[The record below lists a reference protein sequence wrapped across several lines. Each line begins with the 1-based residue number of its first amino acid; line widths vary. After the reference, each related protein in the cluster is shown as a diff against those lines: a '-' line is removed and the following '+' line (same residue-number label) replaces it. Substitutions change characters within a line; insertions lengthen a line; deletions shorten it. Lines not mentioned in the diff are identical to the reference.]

1 MEKQPEI
8 LPNDRV
14 EFKPSQISKSFT
26 KTIMNNEIKKMNEII
41 LNFQPSEKAK
51 QSDEN
56 ISDLLKKKFQRSN
69 NEGNF
74 KKQKKDYDRNF
85 DSSFFFDLDSQNKL
99 ADDVNVNILK
109 YNLTHSANNNSGT
122 LNINSNN
129 NENINNYI
137 GINYTSNNDENIINS
152 YNNFDV
158 HFNTN
163 GFGQNNFNN
172 FNHIEKSFEHDI
184 IKKIVLE
191 RINRILSGNNL
202 KEKMMLYMIM
212 RKSEKSCRVEND
224 SENEMDKLLEIMK
237 ANFSQSQQ
245 NQRIQTDVVKKI
257 VLGFC
262 KYLQE
267 NNCSIVQNRDLQ
279 NLNSRNE
286 NDVNTDCENFKNHS
300 NVAESEDHLKHK
312 VIFFK
317 KIIFSV
323 LLTIIM

>member
-1 MEKQPEI
+1 MEKQQEI
-8 LPNDRV
+8 SLSEHEEIKLIKKPNY
-14 EFKPSQISKSFT
+14 ST
-26 KTIMNNEIKKMNEII
+26 KKFSNYEIKKMNEII
-41 LNFQPSEKAK
+41 LNFQPSERSK
-51 QSDEN
+51 QNEEN
-56 ISDLLKKKFQRSN
+56 MTDFMKKKFQRNNINNSN
-69 NEGNF
+69 TNDANF
-74 KKQKKDYDRNF
+74 KKQKKESEKNF
-85 DSSFFFDLDSQNKL
+85 DPPFFFDMDNQNKF
-99 ADDVNVNILK
+99 ADDLNVNLLK
-109 YNLTHSANNNSGT
+109 YNLTHSANNNSG
-122 LNINSNN
+122 NINSNNN

-191 RINRILSGNNL
+191 HINRILSGNNL

-212 RKSEKSCRVEND
+212 CKSDKSCRVENE

-245 NQRIQTDVVKKI
+245 NKRIQTDVVRKI

-262 KYLQE
+262 KFLHD
-267 NNCSIVQNRDLQ
+267 NNYSIIQNKEVA
-279 NLNSRNE
+279 NFNSRNGNE
-286 NDVNTDCENFKNHS
+286 VYAEYDNFRNNSESPEGNDYMKNKVNRFYFYLVCN
-300 NVAESEDHLKHK
+300 
-312 VIFFK
+312 
-317 KIIFSV
+317 
-323 LLTIIM
+323 

>member
-8 LPNDRV
+8 LPNDQI
-14 EFKPSQISKSFT
+14 EFKTGQKSKSFS
-26 KTIMNNEIKKMNEII
+26 KKIMNNEIKKMNEII
-41 LNFQPSEKAK
+41 LNFQPSEKTK
-51 QSDEN
+51 QGDEI
-56 ISDLLKKKFQRSN
+56 ISDLLKKKLQRSNTNNFSSN

-74 KKQKKDYDRNF
+74 KKQKKEYEKNYD
-85 DSSFFFDLDSQNKL
+85 SPFFFDMDSQNKL
-99 ADDVNVNILK
+99 ADDVNVNLLK

-129 NENINNYI
+129 NEKINNYI

-212 RKSEKSCRVEND
+212 CKSDKSCRVEND
-224 SENEMDKLLEIMK
+224 SENEMEKLLEIMK

-245 NQRIQTDVVKKI
+245 NQRIQTDVVRKI
-257 VLGFC
+257 VFGFC
-262 KYLQE
+262 KYLQD
-267 NNCSIVQNRDLQ
+267 NNYSIVQNRDLQ
-279 NLNSRNE
+279 NLNSRNGNE
-286 NDVNTDCENFKNHS
+286 LNADCENFKNHY
-300 NVAESEDHLKHK
+300 NVADGYDHHLKHK
-312 VIFFK
+312 VNLCI
-317 KIIFSV
+317 
-323 LLTIIM
+323 TI